1 MSDDFFQGLRELF
14 DKGNDY
20 LTASTRDRPYD
31 GQPQTD
37 VGERGKQDVYGVTI
51 RDVRDSF
58 VIGAFEAAG
67 FAFDH
72 TDDYTPIYTGTIY
85 DLPWE
90 EMDPSAV
97 LSNAMCELERRMGIY
112 PNVPKLIGVEDV
124 EEKIDEDEGEGDEKE
139 GRKGRK
145 GGTT

>member
-1 MSDDFFQGLRELF
+1 MDDIWQALEDLF
-14 DKGNDY
+14 AKGHDY

-37 VGERGKQDVYGVTI
+37 QGERGRQEVYGVTM

-67 FAFDH
+67 FHFEH

-85 DLPWE
+85 DLPWQ
-90 EMDPSAV
+90 EMDPGAAM
-97 LSNAMCELERRMGIY
+97 SNAMCELERRMGIY
-112 PNVPKLIGVEDV
+112 PNVPWLTPVDD
-124 EEKIDEDEGEGDEKE
+124 EE
-139 GRKGRK
+139 
-145 GGTT
+145 